1 MIEVSVVKFIMN
13 RQYSG
18 YSVMLVTVTP
28 KISRL
33 NKDQMG

>member
-1 MIEVSVVKFIMN
+1 MIEVRVVKFIMN
-13 RQYSG
+13 RQYRG

-28 KISRL
+28 KIILL